1 MNAHPSAA
9 RRAIR
14 KLNIIGFGLVVLFL
28 GGFAGWAA
36 TSQLAGAVIA
46 PGSLVVESN
55 IKKIQHP
62 SGGVVSDILVR
73 EGEVV
78 QEGQVL
84 IRLDATVTGATVG
97 AVQSQLDELMAREA
111 RLLAERDGASAI
123 SFPAA
128 LMNRQ
133 NEPSVATALMGEKK
147 LFDSRSAARTG
158 QRSQLEERVA
168 QTKEE
173 IRGLTAQQES
183 KESEVGYLTD
193 ELSGVAQLYKQKL
206 VSMTRYTQLQRDQA
220 KLQGER
226 GQLIAD
232 IARARGKVSEIEL
245 QIIQLDQDFRTE
257 VLKDLRD
264 TQGKIAELNERITAA
279 EDQLNRIEIR
289 APQSGTVHQL
299 AIHTVGG
306 VIRAGE
312 TIMEIVPRGDQLVVE
327 AKVPPRDVDQVVSGA
342 HAVVRIRAGNQRTMP
357 ELDGT
362 VSLVSADL
370 TREAQSGAEAGQ
382 AYYLVRIVLPPDQV
396 RRLGQFHLLP
406 GMPAEAFVQTQ
417 SRTPL
422 QYLLKPLREQM
433 ARAFRE
439 R

>member
-1 MNAHPSAA
+1 MTPHDSPA

-14 KLNIIGFGLVVLFL
+14 KLNVVGFGLVVLFL
-28 GGFAGWAA
+28 GGFGGWAA

-46 PGSLVVESN
+46 PGSVVVESN

-62 SGGVVSDILVR
+62 SGGVVSDILVH
-73 EGEVV
+73 EGDVV
-78 QEGQVL
+78 EEGQVL

-97 AVQSQLDELMAREA
+97 AVQSQLDELMVREA
-111 RLLAERDGASAI
+111 RLLAERDGAGAI
-123 SFPAA
+123 SFPQQ
-128 LMNRQ
+128 LTSREK
-133 NEPSVATALMGEKK
+133 EPSVATAMMGEKK

-158 QRSQLEERVA
+158 QRSQLEERVS

-183 KESEVGYLTD
+183 KESEIGYIGD

-206 VSMTRYTQLQRDQA
+206 VSMTRYTELQRDQA

-232 IARARGKVSEIEL
+232 IARARGKISEVEL
-245 QIIQLDQDFRTE
+245 QIIQIDQDFRTD

-264 TQGKIAELNERITAA
+264 TQGKIAELKERITAA

-289 APQSGTVHQL
+289 APQNGTIHEL
-299 AIHTVGG
+299 AVHTVGG
-306 VIRAGE
+306 VIRAGD
-312 TIMEIVPRGDQLVVE
+312 TIMEIVPRGDQLVIE
-327 AKVPPRDVDQVVSGA
+327 AKVAPRDIDQVSTGA
-342 HAVVRIRAGNQRTMP
+342 HAIVRIRAGNQRTIP
-357 ELDGT
+357 QLDGT
-362 VSLVSADL
+362 VTLVSADL
-370 TREAQSGAEAGQ
+370 TREPPAGSEAAQS
-382 AYYLVRIVLPPDQV
+382 YYLVRIVLPPEQV
-396 RRLGQFHLLP
+396 HRLGEFHLKP
-406 GMPAEAFVQTQ
+406 GMPAEAFLQTQ
-417 SRTPL
+417 ARTPL
-422 QYLLKPLREQM
+422 AYLLKPLREQM

>member
-1 MNAHPSAA
+1 MSPHGGHA
-9 RRAIR
+9 RLAIR
-14 KLNIIGFGLVVLFL
+14 KLNVIGFGLVVLFL
-28 GGFAGWAA
+28 CGFGSWA
-36 TSQLAGAVIA
+36 SMSELAGAVIA
-46 PGSLVVESN
+46 PGSLVVDSSV
-55 IKKIQHP
+55 KKIQHP

-73 EGEVV
+73 DGDVV

-111 RLLAERDGASAI
+111 RLLAERDGATAI
-123 SFPAA
+123 SFPEA
-128 LMNRQ
+128 LIKRQ
-133 NEPSVATALMGEKK
+133 NEPSVASAIMGEKK
-147 LFDSRSAARTG
+147 LFDSRSAARSG
-158 QRSQLEERVA
+158 QRSQLQERVS

-183 KESEVGYLTD
+183 KDSEISYIGE
-193 ELSGVAQLYKQKL
+193 ELSGVTQLYKQKL
-206 VSMTRYTQLQRDQA
+206 ISITRYTQLQRDQA
-220 KLQGER
+220 KLQGDR

-245 QIIQLDQDFRTE
+245 QIIQLDQDSRTE
-257 VLKDLRD
+257 VLKDLRE

-299 AIHTVGG
+299 AVHTVGG

-327 AKVPPRDVDQVVSGA
+327 AKVPPSDIDQVATGQ
-342 HAVVRIRAGNQRTMP
+342 HAEVRIKAGNARTMP
-357 ELDGT
+357 ELQGVLT
-362 VSLVSADL
+362 LVSADL
-370 TREAQSGAEAGQ
+370 THEVQAGSPTGQ
-382 AYYLVRIVLPPDQV
+382 AYYLVRIVLPSEQV
-396 RRLGQFHLLP
+396 RRLGGFHLMP

-417 SRTPL
+417 TRTPL
-422 QYLLKPLREQM
+422 SYLLKPLREQM